1 MAEQNSSQGRRP
13 HFHRGRRGQ
22 DRRGTERRTAPQ
34 ESHGGREHHADV
46 DQLVREIRA
55 RISQR
60 QGIELSAAQ
69 IQELAARRL
78 DAILEPRHVQP
89 ALLEQLR
96 RAAGERVELPSPAAD
111 RGYTL
116 DEQALYASPNGLV
129 RALRSLLRPILR
141 LFMNPDLLVDAL
153 RTQARMNQEAT
164 ARDAARD
171 RTQAEWNA
179 LHYEIL
185 QRLVTEVARV
195 SIEMQSLSMRVE
207 ALGTKVDFNERRVRG
222 IEQASFQVR
231 PQQQRPSSESP
242 SHQSA
247 APSVAAPE
255 GTGDASSEG
264 RSRRRRRRRGRRGGA
279 PEGAPAGTDVGAP
292 IQEPDEFEEG
302 DELEA
307 GDEGASAG
315 EVEAAPPVDVEPAP
329 SLDVQA
335 TVPVDVEPEPI
346 APPQPETSWSAPE
359 PHASAPEPALPTQP
373 APPRDEPVP
382 PAPVDHADPGP
393 TDR

>member
-1 MAEQNSSQGRRP
+1 MADQNSSQGRRP

-22 DRRGTERRTAPQ
+22 DRRGVERRTTPQ
-34 ESHGGREHHADV
+34 ESHGGRDHHADV

-60 QGIELSAAQ
+60 HGIELSPAQ

-96 RAAGERVELPSPAAD
+96 RAAGEPVELPAPAAD
-111 RGYTL
+111 SGYAL

-129 RALRSLLRPILR
+129 RALRKLLRPILR
-141 LFMNPDLLVDAL
+141 LLMNPDPLVDAL
-153 RTQARMNQEAT
+153 RTQARMNHDAAT
-164 ARDAARD
+164 RDAARD

-207 ALGTKVDFNERRVRG
+207 ALGAKVDFNERRVRG
-222 IEQASFQVR
+222 LEQASFQVR
-231 PQQQRPSSESP
+231 PQAQRPSPEPS
-242 SHQSA
+242 SHQA
-247 APSVAAPE
+247 ATPGTPGAD
-255 GTGDASSEG
+255 GTGEASSESS
-264 RSRRRRRRRGRRGGA
+264 RRRRRRRRGRRGGA

-292 IQEPDEFEEG
+292 IQEPDEFDEG
-302 DELEA
+302 EELEA
-307 GDEGASAG
+307 GDDGAP
-315 EVEAAPPVDVEPAP
+315 AADAEPAP
-329 SLDVQA
+329 A
-335 TVPVDVEPEPI
+335 
-346 APPQPETSWSAPE
+346 APPQPETPSSAPE
-359 PHASAPEPALPTQP
+359 PQAAAPEPTLPTQP